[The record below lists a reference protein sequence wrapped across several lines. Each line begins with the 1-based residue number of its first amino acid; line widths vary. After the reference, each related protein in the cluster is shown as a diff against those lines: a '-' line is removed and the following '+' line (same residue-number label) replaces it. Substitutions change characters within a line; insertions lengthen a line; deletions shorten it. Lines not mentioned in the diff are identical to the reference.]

1 MKELRT
7 LLIRRK
13 KVSLGVWR
21 LLALVRDTKLWLEES
36 TRETKKS
43 YSISERSASDWVLAW
58 LSTTLE
64 PRWL

>member
-43 YSISERSASDWVLAW
+43 LRSREARLCAGHKIK
-58 LSTTLE
+58 E
-64 PRWL
+64 KKEC